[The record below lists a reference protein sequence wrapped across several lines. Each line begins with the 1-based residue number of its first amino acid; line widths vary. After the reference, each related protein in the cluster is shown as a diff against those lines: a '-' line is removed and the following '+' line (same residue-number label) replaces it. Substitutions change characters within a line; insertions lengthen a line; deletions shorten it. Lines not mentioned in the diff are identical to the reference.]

1 MGRATKLGSYAERRK
16 IAAGLTAG
24 LTALLD
30 LAAIHQRGSRYHI
43 VRHQLALEHQ
53 ESLRALANASVSWS
67 PSMSPASR
75 NSS

>member
-43 VRHQLALEHQ
+43 VRHHLALEHQ

>member
-16 IAAGLTAG
+16 IAAG

-43 VRHQLALEHQ
+43 VRHHLALEHQ